1 MAPPCQ
7 DFASTSLEEMQM
19 NELKGKVAIV
29 VGSSRGLGR
38 GITEAFL
45 GAGAHVVAV
54 SRNPVPLTE
63 LAGQRRELQLVAADA
78 SDPMVAGSLLSQH
91 SPDVVALVAGAVPLL
106 RPIHHH
112 TWETFSANWQTDT
125 RMAFNWIREALLL
138 PLRRGS
144 RVIVMS
150 SGAAVMGSPLSG
162 GYAGAKAAQRFIA
175 DYAAQE
181 SQRNDL
187 GIGISAVLPKLTP
200 ATELGL
206 PAVRAYAL
214 RMGVS
219 EQEYVQRMGKPVTP
233 EIAGAAFLQLAT
245 GAQGVAGAYLLS
257 AEGLQTLAAPPASA
271 APAIQKGVT
280 NS

>member
-1 MAPPCQ
+1 
-7 DFASTSLEEMQM
+7 M
-19 NELKGKVAIV
+19 NELEGKTAIV

-45 GAGAHVVAV
+45 DAGARVVAV
-54 SRNPVPLTE
+54 ARNPAPLAE
-63 LAGQRRELQLVAADA
+63 LAGHRPELQLVAADA
-78 SDPMVAGSLLSQH
+78 TDPMVAGSLLSQH
-91 SPDVVALVAGAVPLL
+91 HPDVLALVAGAVPLL

-125 RMAFNWIREALLL
+125 RMSFNWIREALLL
-138 PLRRGS
+138 PLHKGS

-150 SGAAVMGSPLSG
+150 SGAAIMGSALSG
-162 GYAGAKAAQRFIA
+162 GYAGAKAAQRFMA

-181 SQRNDL
+181 SKRNNL

-219 EQEYVQRMGKPVTP
+219 EEEYLQRMGKPVTP
-233 EIAGAAFLQLAT
+233 QIAGAAFVQLASS
-245 GAQGVAGAYLLS
+245 AQGEEGAYLLS
-257 AEGLQTLAAPPASA
+257 ADGLQTLATPIPGA
-271 APAIQKGVT
+271 APTTHK
-280 NS
+280 

>member
-1 MAPPCQ
+1 M
-7 DFASTSLEEMQM
+7 T
-19 NELKGKVAIV
+19 ELDGKVAIV

-45 GAGAHVVAV
+45 VAGAKVVAV
-54 SRNPVPLTE
+54 ARDPAPLSG
-63 LAGQRRELQLVAADA
+63 LAAKHTDLKLVAADA

-91 SPDVVALVAGAVPLL
+91 APDVVALVAGAVPLL

-112 TWETFSANWQTDT
+112 TWETFSANWHMDT
-125 RMAFNWIREALLL
+125 RMSFNWIREALLL

-162 GYAGAKAAQRFIA
+162 GYAGAKQAQRFIA

-181 SQRNDL
+181 SRRYNL

-206 PAVRAYAL
+206 PAVKAYAL

-219 EQEYVQRMGKPVTP
+219 EEEYLKRMGSPVTP
-233 EIAGAAFLQLAT
+233 QVAGAAFVELAT
-245 GAQGVAGAYLLS
+245 GPQGEAGAYMLS
-257 AEGLQTLAAPPASA
+257 AEGLQILAAPTPGV
-271 APAIQKGVT
+271 APATQK
-280 NS
+280 

>member
-1 MAPPCQ
+1 MK
-7 DFASTSLEEMQM
+7 
-19 NELKGKVAIV
+19 ELDGKVAIV

-38 GITEAFL
+38 GITQAFL
-45 GAGAHVVAV
+45 DAGATVVAV
-54 SRNPVPLTE
+54 ARNPAPLTE
-63 LAGQRRELQLVAADA
+63 LAAGRPELQLVAADA
-78 SDPMVAGSLLSQH
+78 SDPMVAGNLLSQH

-125 RMAFNWIREALLL
+125 RMAFNWVREALLL
-138 PLRRGS
+138 PLRKGS

-181 SQRNDL
+181 SKRSDL
-187 GIGISAVLPKLTP
+187 GIGVSAVLPKLTP

-214 RMGVS
+214 RMGIS
-219 EQEYVQRMGKPVTP
+219 EEEYVKRMGNPVTP
-233 EIAGAAFLQLAT
+233 QIAGAAFVQLAST
-245 GAQGVAGAYLLS
+245 AQGEEGAYMLT
-257 AEGLQTLAAPPASA
+257 AEGLQALAAPIPGA
-271 APAIQKGVT
+271 APT
-280 NS
+280 TR

>member
-1 MAPPCQ
+1 MK
-7 DFASTSLEEMQM
+7 D
-19 NELKGKVAIV
+19 LKGKVAIV

-45 GAGAHVVAV
+45 DAGANVVAV
-54 SRNPVPLTE
+54 ARNPAPLKE
-63 LAGQRRELQLVAADA
+63 LAGQRPELRLVAADA
-78 SDPMVAGSLLSQH
+78 TDPMVAGSLLSQH

-138 PLRRGS
+138 PLRKGS

-181 SQRNDL
+181 SQRNEL

-206 PAVRAYAL
+206 PAVRAYAR

-219 EQEYVQRMGKPVTP
+219 EEEYLRRMGKPVTP
-233 EIAGAAFLQLAT
+233 QIAGAAFVRLAT
-245 GAQGVAGAYLLS
+245 GAEGEAGAYMLS
-257 AEGLQTLAAPPASA
+257 AEGLQILSAPIPGAAPTT
-271 APAIQKGVT
+271 QK
-280 NS
+280 